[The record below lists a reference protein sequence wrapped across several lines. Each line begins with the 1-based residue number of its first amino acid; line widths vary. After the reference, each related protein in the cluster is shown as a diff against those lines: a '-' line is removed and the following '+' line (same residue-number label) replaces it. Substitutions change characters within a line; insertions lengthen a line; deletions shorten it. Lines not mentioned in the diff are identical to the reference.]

1 MTTTATSRSPRSV
14 RSRAPQA
21 FPVVLGLVCL
31 LSGVSLSLTA
41 VSHITDLGINA
52 PYLHNIIAFN
62 EPATSELTDVLG
74 PAAKTVDNMTLF
86 VTIAVMATAATLLI
100 VASALFLTS
109 GHLRHPDAARRVAAV
124 GLWLALGVAVVNV
137 LPFDAGWGAAAL
149 GEPEG
154 AVGEAIRT
162 GLFALGGLLVLQV
175 SAPQWRDSVRD
186 AFRD

>member
-1 MTTTATSRSPRSV
+1 MSTTATSRSPRSV

-149 GEPEG
+149 G
-154 AVGEAIRT
+154 
-162 GLFALGGLLVLQV
+162 
-175 SAPQWRDSVRD
+175 
-186 AFRD
+186 

>member
-31 LSGVSLSLTA
+31 LGGLSLSLTA
-41 VSHITDLGINA
+41 IGHIAALGVDA
-52 PYLHNIIAFN
+52 PYLHNVIAFN

-74 PAAKTVDNMTLF
+74 PAAQTVDTMTLF
-86 VTIAVMATAATLLI
+86 VTIAATAMAATLLV
-100 VASALFLTS
+100 VASGLFLSS

-124 GLWLALGVAVVNV
+124 GLWLSLGVAVINV
-137 LPFDAGWGAAAL
+137 LPFDAGWGDAAL
-149 GEPEG
+149 GSPG
-154 AVGEAIRT
+154 GSAAEAIRT
-162 GLFALGGLLVLQV
+162 GLLALAGLLVLQV
-175 SAPQWRDSVRD
+175 SAPQWRDSVRE

>member
-1 MTTTATSRSPRSV
+1 M
-14 RSRAPQA
+14 
-21 FPVVLGLVCL
+21 VLGLVCL

-109 GHLRHPDAARRVAAV
+109 GHLRHPM
-124 GLWLALGVAVVNV
+124 
-137 LPFDAGWGAAAL
+137 PPAGWPRSVCGSRSGSRSSTSSRSTPAGGCGA
-149 GEPEG
+149 G
-154 AVGEAIRT
+154 
-162 GLFALGGLLVLQV
+162 
-175 SAPQWRDSVRD
+175 
-186 AFRD
+186 